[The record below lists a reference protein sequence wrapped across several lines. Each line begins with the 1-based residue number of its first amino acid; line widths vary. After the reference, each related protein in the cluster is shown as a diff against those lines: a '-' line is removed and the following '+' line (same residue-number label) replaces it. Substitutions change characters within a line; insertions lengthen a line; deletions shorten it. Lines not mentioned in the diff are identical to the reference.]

1 MRQNKRSVHSF
12 LLKLNF
18 LVLMGV
24 LFSVNGFSQKINN
37 ESIEKE
43 RFERRIHHAMILDS
57 NEKVISIQDIYQDV
71 LNDKYEFWTAHLS
84 DTTVLIAFSKNSDKI
99 TKLHQKLFEEI
110 VSYNA
115 KQTGKF
121 YPDFEF
127 YDFKRMPHKISD
139 FKGKILVLNYWF
151 IACKPCREE
160 MPDLNALVEKYKH
173 KEVVFISFANDNM
186 EQLTKFLEKNTFNYQ
201 LIPDSKQI
209 AKQWNVEAFPTN
221 IILDKT
227 GKIAFYYAGNKAKE
241 MKKII
246 DKLLKE

>member
-1 MRQNKRSVHSF
+1 MIHNKQLEYI
-12 LLKLNF
+12 LLRRLNF
-18 LVLMGV
+18 LLLMGI
-24 LFSVNGFSQKINN
+24 LFSANGFSQKINN

-43 RFERRIHHAMILDS
+43 RFESNIHHAIILDS
-57 NEKVISIQDIYQDV
+57 SENVISIQDIYQDV
-71 LNDKYEFWTAHLS
+71 LNDKYEFWTAHLY

-99 TKLHQKLFEEI
+99 SKLHQKLFEEI

-115 KQTGKF
+115 KQTGKV

-160 MPDLNALVEKYKH
+160 MPDLNALVEKFKH

-186 EQLTKFLEKNTFNYQ
+186 EHLTKFLEKNAFNYQ
-201 LIPDSKQI
+201 IIPDSKQI
-209 AKQWNVEAFPTN
+209 AKQSKIEAFPSN

-227 GKIAFYYAGNKAKE
+227 GKIAFYYAGNKVKE
-241 MKKII
+241 MEEII
-246 DKLLKE
+246 NKLLKE